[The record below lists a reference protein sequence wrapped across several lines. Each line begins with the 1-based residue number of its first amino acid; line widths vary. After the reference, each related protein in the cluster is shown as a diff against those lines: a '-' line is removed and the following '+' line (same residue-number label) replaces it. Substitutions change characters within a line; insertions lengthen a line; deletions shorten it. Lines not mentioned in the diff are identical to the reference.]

1 MFLYGFVGN
10 APCGGLLLE
19 KLQACTQQGLD
30 GYGAALMQGGELL
43 CVKSKES
50 VAALAQ
56 QLPESAAPCGLVHA
70 RFATCGG
77 RTAENVHPFVTDD
90 YCLAMNGTVEN
101 AVALRSALNLL
112 PYPDSDGAVLAALLQ
127 AYADS
132 GTVAALRLCCREARG
147 NYALAV
153 LRRGEE
159 CLFACAHGAPLYA
172 AVGGGSACVSSDL
185 AALEPDQMKIYAL
198 SAGECVQLR
207 PGKLQFWNAKGK
219 KIKKS
224 PCAVT
229 LRRSPAA
236 GFADPG
242 EALQALP
249 GDLELLLH
257 RFVRGDQPR
266 LGKSRL
272 RPRGISRVLLA
283 LVAVDWGL
291 RQKTI
296 TPLFGRMAVK
306 LCATLPD
313 KLRLILKSGS
323 ELDALA
329 AYLTGYDRLLFVGQ
343 NIDLAAAGAM
353 AGVWSRTLGVPVETV
368 PASELRHTLLPTVD
382 SHTALVALISSRELT
397 EKTCAA
403 LQLAAIRGAGT
414 VACTVE
420 SLAGQL
426 SGARQVFLFPDSL
439 PLLVPVCQCATLS
452 MLLLRLCTAREQAG
466 RPVEQPPVLPRYFAG

>member
-19 KLQACTQQGLD
+19 KLQACTQPGLD

-43 CVKSKES
+43 CAKSKES

-56 QLPESAAPCGLVHA
+56 QLPESTAPCGLVHA

-153 LRRGEE
+153 LRRGSSAAKSEE
-159 CLFACAHGAPLYA
+159 TLALYA

-185 AALEPDQMKIYAL
+185 AALEPDQMKIYVL

-229 LRRSPAA
+229 LRRPPAA

-272 RPRGISRVLLA
+272 RLVILSRCAMCLLLPILPVSSA
-283 LVAVDWGL
+283 PGVW
-291 RQKTI
+291 
-296 TPLFGRMAVK
+296 
-306 LCATLPD
+306 CATEARWWWAFLP
-313 KLRLILKSGS
+313 
-323 ELDALA
+323 A
-329 AYLTGYDRLLFVGQ
+329 AKRQ
-343 NIDLAAAGAM
+343 RWRRRCKRRRPSA
-353 AGVWSRTLGVPVETV
+353 
-368 PASELRHTLLPTVD
+368 PAR
-382 SHTALVALISSRELT
+382 R
-397 EKTCAA
+397 
-403 LQLAAIRGAGT
+403 R
-414 VACTVE
+414 
-420 SLAGQL
+420 
-426 SGARQVFLFPDSL
+426 
-439 PLLVPVCQCATLS
+439 
-452 MLLLRLCTAREQAG
+452 
-466 RPVEQPPVLPRYFAG
+466 